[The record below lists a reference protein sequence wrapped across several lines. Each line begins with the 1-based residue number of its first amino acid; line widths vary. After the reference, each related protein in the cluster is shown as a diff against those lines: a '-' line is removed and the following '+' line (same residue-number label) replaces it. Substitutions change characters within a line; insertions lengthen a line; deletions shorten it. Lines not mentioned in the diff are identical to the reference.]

1 MSCRCVRFALCG
13 LAYSQPPS
21 AAFLF
26 HPLEDKFPIEATSPP
41 VSLVN
46 VCLPHPSPPLH
57 NRTLMFRP
65 SSDSPSSPG
74 LPPSALLL
82 SAAPGSASGG
92 LLPALGCR
100 RSAGCS
106 CHHHNGCGCCYF
118 CCYACWCWCWC
129 WHFSP
134 ISSHR
139 STACQCATLLFVL
152 YTSFSLPLPHRP
164 LCLTPV
170 SAVSPRREGIPCCG
184 GGSLRHLLLGE
195 AGRRGAHRRSV
206 EAPLCTVASAIGYK
220 GRTLPEA
227 YPKV

>member
-1 MSCRCVRFALCG
+1 MALHIHNPP
-13 LAYSQPPS
+13 LRPSFSTRWKTNSQSKLPLL
-21 AAFLF
+21 LF
-26 HPLEDKFPIEATSPP
+26 PLLTC
-41 VSLVN
+41 VSLI
-46 VCLPHPSPPLH
+46 PLLLYITEH
-57 NRTLMFRP
+57 SCFVP

-152 YTSFSLPLPHRP
+152 YTSFSLPLPHRA